1 MEMKPISKWLEI
13 KIGRRK
19 WGFTYTRW
27 VKKRLKPKVRRLTAT
42 QYAIKTGKDTY
53 DLIMKGRRY

>member
-1 MEMKPISKWLEI
+1 MPKSKWVEK
-13 KIGRRK
+13 KIGKGK

-27 VKKRLKPKVRRLTAT
+27 VKKRLKPKERKIRAI
-42 QYAIKTGKDTY
+42 QYAIKKGKDKY